1 MRTPRGFPLWLLL
14 FLFTCLVSSPPAN
27 AQYIFLDLNGDGLNT
42 PLDVLNGTLPVN
54 VDVYLRTSNNRD
66 GSLAQCDTVGQ
77 SLSIGSYEF
86 ILHAVGGT
94 ISWGSLTGG
103 VFPIQSLVRTA
114 HDDVDFYVGRF
125 DTLGVFLPPGQ
136 VLLGSLQVTALT
148 GTPLLRFATSTPLN
162 ATFAT
167 SFGSQC
173 RGQDRE
179 YTMMLGRDWSDA
191 DGTFG
196 TVLANVSGKV
206 FLDKNG
212 TSGGNCLQDAGEP
225 GVPGWVVSLSPGGQR
240 ALTERDGSYRFL
252 NVVPGIYTVQ
262 LSSPPGSW
270 RQTCPPGNAAQ
281 PVTVLLGQ
289 TYPGLNF
296 GVKPANLPPN
306 LQAILSKPIAPG
318 KINNVALQ
326 ASDPD
331 GTPLS
336 FSLVNGPSFATVS
349 GSGTTGN
356 LQLAPTTSDVG
367 KHSVTV
373 SASDGV
379 YDSRRS
385 ATYTVLSPTA
395 VAAEEAKGPVR
406 AEVVP
411 NPMNPAGVLTFR
423 TSRAGLL
430 RVSLYDAKGRR
441 VRTLMERKSAPAG
454 GYEIPLDVRDVT
466 GKQLSSGVYFFKIE
480 SPGETQSGRAVVVK

>member
-14 FLFTCLVSSPPAN
+14 FLFMCLASAPPAN

-42 PLDVLNGTLPVN
+42 PLDVLNGTLPVS
-54 VDVYLRTSNNRD
+54 VDVYLRTSTNRD

-94 ISWGSLTGG
+94 VQWGPLTGG
-103 VFPIQSLVRTA
+103 IFPIQSLTRTA
-114 HDDVDFYVGRF
+114 HDDVDFYAGRF
-125 DTLGVFLPPGQ
+125 DTLSVFLPPGQ
-136 VLLGSLQVTALT
+136 VLLGSVQVTALT
-148 GTPLLRFATSTPLN
+148 GAPLLQFASATPLSPA
-162 ATFAT
+162 FAT

-173 RGQDRE
+173 RGQDRD
-179 YTMMLGRDWSDA
+179 YTMMLGRDWFDA

-206 FLDKNG
+206 FLDRSA
-212 TSGGNCLQDAGEP
+212 TSGGNCLPDAGEP
-225 GVPGWVVSLSPGGQR
+225 GVPGWVVTLSPGGQR
-240 ALTERDGSYRFL
+240 TLTERNGSYRFQ
-252 NVVPGIYTVQ
+252 NVVPGVYTVQ
-262 LSSPPGSW
+262 LSPPPSSY
-270 RQTCPPGNAAQ
+270 RQTCPPGNAGQ
-281 PVTVLLGQ
+281 SVTVLLGQ

-296 GVKPANLPPN
+296 GVKPANMPPN
-306 LQAILSKPIAPG
+306 LQPILSKPIAPG
-318 KINNVALQ
+318 MINNVALQ
-326 ASDPD
+326 ATDPD
-331 GTPLS
+331 GSPLV
-336 FSLVNGPSFATVS
+336 FSLVNGPAFATVS
-349 GSGTTGN
+349 GSGTAGN
-356 LQLAPTTSDVG
+356 LRLAPTTSDVG
-367 KHSVTV
+367 KHAVTV

-411 NPMNPAGVLTFR
+411 NPLNPAGVLTFR
-423 TSRAGLL
+423 TSRAGSL
-430 RVSLYDAKGRR
+430 RVSLYDAKGRL
-441 VRTLMERKSAPAG
+441 VRTMVDRKSAPAG
-454 GYEIPLDVRDVT
+454 GYEVPLDAHDAA
-466 GKQLSSGVYFFKIE
+466 GNSLSSGVYFFKVE